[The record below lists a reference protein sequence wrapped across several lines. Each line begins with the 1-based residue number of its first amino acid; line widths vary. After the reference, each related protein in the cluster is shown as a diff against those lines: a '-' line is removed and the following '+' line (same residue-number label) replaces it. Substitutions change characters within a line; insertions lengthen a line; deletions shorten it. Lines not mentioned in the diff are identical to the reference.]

1 MTHRSSQYPVFP
13 WILTDYQ
20 SETLDLNDPSIY
32 RDLSKPVGALN
43 PDRLAMLIERYN
55 DLDGFPEEQ
64 KFLYGSHYSSPGV
77 ILHYSE
83 YLTNM
88 HTLFQSTASLTV
100 TFYSFALV
108 LRQEPFTSMHIALQ
122 SGRFDCPDRL
132 FFDLAGCWRSC
143 LTSTSDVKELIPE
156 FFTCPEIFT
165 NTNNFPL
172 GETQDNKQISNVKL
186 PPWAKGSPHEFIRIH
201 RLALESEYVSM
212 HLHHWIDLIFGYK
225 QRGPASAAA
234 HNVFHYYSYE
244 GSVDLD
250 KITDDVERKAIE
262 GHIQNFG
269 QTPSQLITKFPH
281 PERSSKEKRPI
292 APFESLRAGDLKV
305 HTPAKQFGGPKSAC
319 GAILSLHAISDS
331 VFVLHSD
338 FTMCSY
344 KLNATRNNALP
355 VQIKA
360 DKCRT
365 LENSSAVTLTV
376 ENKEQTNEQG
386 GNLMVGS
393 DSFALTMGSNFR
405 AAGADSSLLLLS
417 CDAVE
422 NVIKVHSIESL
433 QLQRSIRGGHRG
445 RINCIQ
451 VSEDGALMVTGG
463 DDATCRVWVV
473 EHDALAT
480 AITDGYVS
488 SLGLDDDEITCAHVL
503 FGHVSSI
510 TCVAICS
517 KLDVVIS
524 GSKDG
529 SICIHNIRSGKFV
542 RSLHVDAISK
552 EVKDSCARNNG
563 ITPQK
568 LVIHMDGSFVAYF
581 SDGTLMVITINGQCI
596 CKTNAGEKINAMLI
610 CHESEAL
617 ITGGELGS
625 VRVRTLHDLS
635 VRCTLNIKKYG
646 PVMTMALTS
655 DPNFLCVGSSNGF
668 LSVVFRHSKDVSLVM

>member
-1 MTHRSSQYPVFP
+1 MFP
-13 WILTDYQ
+13 WILNDYQ

-77 ILHYSE
+77 VLHYSE
-83 YLTNM
+83 YFASSFHHIILHQSTLTGNLTL
-88 HTLFQSTASLTV
+88 TLFHN
-100 TFYSFALV
+100 LV

-172 GETQDNKQISNVKL
+172 GETQDNKQISNVRL

-201 RLALESEYVSM
+201 RLALESEYVSR

-225 QRGPASAAA
+225 QRGPASSAA

-250 KITDDVERKAIE
+250 KITDEIERKAIE

-269 QTPSQLITKFPH
+269 QTPSQLITKLPH
-281 PERSSKEKRPI
+281 PERSAKEKQSV
-292 APFESLRAGDLKV
+292 ATFESLRTGDLKV
-305 HTPAKQFGGPKSAC
+305 HTPAKQFGGPKSPC
-319 GAILSLHAISDS
+319 GAIISLHAIGDS

-338 FTMCSY
+338 FTFCSY

-365 LENSSAVTLTV
+365 LENGSVVTHVDSDKQST
-376 ENKEQTNEQG
+376 EQRSH
-386 GNLMVGS
+386 LMLNS
-393 DSFALTMGSNFR
+393 DSFVLTMGGNYR
-405 AAGADSSLLLLS
+405 AADHGADSSLLLMS
-417 CDAVE
+417 CDAFE
-422 NVIKVHSIESL
+422 NIIKVHSIESL
-433 QLQRSIRGGHRG
+433 QLQQSVSGGHRG

-473 EHDALAT
+473 EHDSLAT

-488 SLGLDDDEITCAHVL
+488 SLGLEEDEITCAHVL
-503 FGHVSSI
+503 FGHVSPI

-524 GSKDG
+524 GSEDG

-542 RSLHVDAISK
+542 RSLHVDAAKK

-568 LVIHMDGSFVAYF
+568 LAIHMDGSFVAYF
-581 SDGTLMVITINGQCI
+581 NDGTLMVITINGQRI
-596 CKTNAGEKINAMLI
+596 CKADVGEKINAMLI

-625 VRVRTLHDLS
+625 VRVRTLHDLTVQCS
-635 VRCTLNIKKYG
+635 LNIKKYG
-646 PVMTMALTS
+646 PITTLALTS

-668 LSVVFRHSKDVSLVM
+668 LSVVFRNVK